1 MSYISRCHPLCG
13 WLRLQKQDYA
23 RTMAQLLRARDE
35 YQLTNPAHS
44 GPAPAYCD
52 WVFDTELPQ
61 LASNPFYAA
70 QIIQRVGDLEVSS
83 GQLSNSIEL
92 AVGNKLAQLQEV
104 DSEADK
110 LRAAAGID

>member
-1 MSYISRCHPLCG
+1 MS
-13 WLRLQKQDYA
+13 
-23 RTMAQLLRARDE
+23 QLLKERDN
-35 YQLTNPAHS
+35 YLLTNPQHS
-44 GPAPAYCD
+44 GPAPAYCA
-52 WVFDTELPQ
+52 WVWDTELPQ
-61 LASNPFYAA
+61 LANNPFYAA

-83 GQLSNSIEL
+83 GQLSDSIEH

>member
-52 WVFDTELPQ
+52 WVWDTELPS
-61 LASNPFYAA
+61 LAANPFYGEQFAK
-70 QIIQRVGDLEVSS
+70 RVGDLEVSS
-83 GQLSNSIEL
+83 GQLSNAIDT
-92 AVGNKLAQLQEV
+92 AIANKSAKSQEV
-104 DSEADK
+104 ER
-110 LRAAAGID
+110 LRAAAGLEQ